1 MLYRLSLTDDP
12 GWDRATIRQTVDL
25 IAVLEKAAGRFAA
38 VARDVGLKSDGP
50 DGGDMFT
57 KGANALYSTIPAWK
71 ASLEQCGA
79 IPPSDSSASTA
90 GAGTTTAPASGSANS
105 GGDNGNGSSTATA
118 ITSTGNG
125 VNSVGG
131 TGNEIGD
138 TSAGAGVYDMQ
149 TGFGDTQT
157 FDYMQE
163 YLMMDF
169 VDDTWPTNMLTWQS
183 PT

>member
-12 GWDRATIRQTVDL
+12 AWDRATIRQTVDL
-25 IAVLEKAAGRFAA
+25 IAVLEKVAGRFAA
-38 VARDVGLKSDGP
+38 VAHNAGLKSDGP

-57 KGANALYSTIPAWK
+57 KGANALYATIPAWK

-79 IPPSDSSASTA
+79 IPASETSAPTSTA
-90 GAGTTTAPASGSANS
+90 GTGTANASTPANANS
-105 GGDNGNGSSTATA
+105 GGDNGAGSAAAAA
-118 ITSTGNG
+118 IASTGNG
-125 VNSVGG
+125 VNSVGVA
-131 TGNEIGD
+131 GNEIGD
-138 TSAGAGVYDMQ
+138 TSTNVYDIQ
-149 TGFGDTQT
+149 TGFADTGT

-183 PT
+183 PP